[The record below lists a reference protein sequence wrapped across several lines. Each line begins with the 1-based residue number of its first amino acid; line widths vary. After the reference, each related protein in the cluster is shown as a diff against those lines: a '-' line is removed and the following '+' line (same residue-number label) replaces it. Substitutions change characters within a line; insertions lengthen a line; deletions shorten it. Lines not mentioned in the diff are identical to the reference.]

1 MSMKRKFKT
10 FSILA
15 VLLVLTI
22 NDSLS
27 QGKAVSKYNVVW
39 NSPSENSWGTM
50 PAGNG
55 DIGTN
60 VWVTSDGI
68 LHFYISKTDAF
79 SENGRLLKIG
89 KVSVSF
95 SPNILKSKKF
105 TQELDVFSGLIRI
118 STKDADLTFRVDAN
132 EPVVVLNGKSR
143 VPVSVKVEYAGWR
156 NERRKLH
163 TEETHSARGLLPSGG
178 TQGGIKEIFVEPDVI
193 LNVEDGLAWC
203 HSNIRS
209 IYPMVMEKQGLK
221 EFADSNADPLL
232 GRTFGALVYG
242 VNMKNSTN
250 TELVSIEPSKSISVK
265 TIVKTSLNS
274 TPEKWLSEMSVL
286 KKEFV
291 DLNKTEVG
299 NAHVKWWNDFWNRHY
314 ITVTSDKEKDDA
326 FAVTQGY
333 LLQRYIN
340 AGSGRGGL
348 PIKFNGSIFN
358 VDIPTK
364 YMSANVNLK
373 GTDADYRRWGGC
385 YWFQNTRLPY
395 WGMLYSG
402 DFEMMKPLFKMY
414 VDALPL
420 ARFRTKKYSS
430 HAGAYFPETMY
441 FWGAYSITDYGWVR
455 DNTLAADET
464 VNQYIRYYWQ
474 SGIELVSMMQ
484 DYYQFIQ
491 DDEFLNGDLTTF
503 AKEILI
509 FYDEHYPK
517 SSLGKLVFKPT
528 HSLETYWYN
537 IVNPL
542 PEIAGLK
549 YVTERFL
556 KNRTSIKDKELIDIC
571 EKINAEL
578 PAVPLRKDEN
588 GNTLLSPAEKYN
600 SKTSNIENPELYA
613 IFPYKLYGL
622 GKLQNDLA
630 KRSYEA
636 RKNRAGNG
644 WQQDAIQSALTGEV
658 EDAKRIV
665 VRNFK
670 TKNSQSRFPAFWG
683 PNYDW
688 IPDQDHGTVSVRAL
702 QNMLIKQVGDSI
714 ILIPAWPEEWN
725 CKFRVFANKNT
736 TLEGEIVNGKVKN
749 LKVEPAERRKD
760 VIVAD

>member
-1 MSMKRKFKT
+1 MKLSRVFKT
-10 FSILA
+10 A
-15 VLLVLTI
+15 VFLTVLSALTI
-22 NDSLS
+22 SNCLA
-27 QGKAVSKYNVVW
+27 QGKVVSEYNVTW

-60 VWVTSDGI
+60 VWVTPDGV
-68 LHFYISKTDAF
+68 LHFFISKTDAF

-89 KVSVSF
+89 RVSVAF
-95 SPNILKSKKF
+95 TPNILKSKNF
-105 TQELDVFSGLIRI
+105 TQELDIYSGLIRI

-132 EPVVVLNGKSR
+132 NPVVILNGKSR
-143 VPVSVKVEYAGWR
+143 VPVTVKVKYTGWR
-156 NERRKLH
+156 NDRRKLQP
-163 TEETHSARGLLPSGG
+163 EETHSVRGLLPTGG
-178 TQGGIKEIFVEPDVI
+178 TQGGIKEVFVEPDYI
-193 LNVEDGLAWC
+193 LIVDDGLAWC

-209 IYPMVMEKQGLK
+209 VYPMVMEKQGLK
-221 EFADSNADPLL
+221 EFADSHPDPLL
-232 GRTFGALVYG
+232 GRTFGAYVFGNNLKPVS
-242 VNMKNSTN
+242 K
-250 TELVSIEPSKSISVK
+250 TELSSTSSSKQVDVK
-265 TIVKTSLNS
+265 VLVKTSLNS
-274 TPEKWLSEMSVL
+274 TPEKWLSEMSGL
-286 KKEFV
+286 
-291 DLNKTEVG
+291 KTEFAGLNVTETEKG
-299 NAHVKWWNDFWNRHY
+299 HVKWWNNFWDRHY
-314 ITVTSDKEKDDA
+314 IVVSSDKEKEDA

-333 LLQRYIN
+333 LLQRYVN

-364 YMSANVNLK
+364 YMSANVNIK

-430 HAGAYFPETMY
+430 HTGAYFPETMY
-441 FWGAYSITDYGWVR
+441 FWGAYAITDYGWER
-455 DNTLAADET
+455 ANTLAADET

-474 SGIELVSMMQ
+474 GGIELVSMMQ
-484 DYYQFIQ
+484 DYYQFTQ
-491 DDEFLNGDLTTF
+491 DNEFLNGDLTTF
-503 AKEILI
+503 AKEILT
-509 FYDEHYPK
+509 FYDKHYPK

-528 HSLETYWYN
+528 HSLETYWYD

-549 YVTERFL
+549 YITERFL
-556 KNRTSIKDKELIDIC
+556 ENKTDIKNKELISIC
-571 EKINAEL
+571 EKINDEL
-578 PAVPLRKDEN
+578 PEVPLRKDDN

-600 SKTSNIENPELYA
+600 TKTSNVENPEHYA

-622 GKLQNDLA
+622 GQPDNDLA

-644 WQQDAIQSALTGEV
+644 WQQDAIQSALIGEV
-658 EDAKRIV
+658 ADAKRVV

-688 IPDQDHGTVSVRAL
+688 IPDQDHGTVSVSIL
-702 QNMLIKQVGDSI
+702 SLIFVYF
-714 ILIPAWPEEWN
+714 LA
-725 CKFRVFANKNT
+725 RV
-736 TLEGEIVNGKVKN
+736 
-749 LKVEPAERRKD
+749 
-760 VIVAD
+760 